1 MLKNIKR
8 FMEESAKFL
17 LCCSV
22 TYILNIN
29 KLINEYINKHIVK

>member
-8 FMEESAKFL
+8 FMEESAKFP

-22 TYILNIN
+22 TYILKIN
-29 KLINEYINKHIVK
+29 KLIHK